1 MIQNAPAVA
10 DGEEA
15 LRKTC
20 FDRITDFY
28 RHYDDSKVSN
38 VAFLLAKYVGKEK
51 RLMAELVK
59 LYSPGPGR
67 VGAHAGS
74 IESLAFKPVLRC
86 ANHANTI
93 AKFRQ
98 QGPSLEDRA
107 LPETQQH
114 HELPIREY

>member
-1 MIQNAPAVA
+1 MA

-15 LRKTC
+15 LRKTY

-59 LYSPGPGR
+59 LYGPGPGR
-67 VGAHAGS
+67 VGAQSG
-74 IESLAFKPVLRC
+74 LGP
-86 ANHANTI
+86 
-93 AKFRQ
+93 
-98 QGPSLEDRA
+98 GPSWG
-107 LPETQQH
+107 P
-114 HELPIREY
+114 